1 MADAFKAEIEDLKK
15 KLSQNPDSL
24 TFVPLAEAYR
34 KSGMYKEAVDVCK
47 AGLEK
52 HPAYTSARVVLGR
65 LYLEQELY
73 DEAAEE
79 LKKVEVVDH
88 DNIMVHSML
97 GNIYVKKQMFA
108 QAVEQ
113 FQRVLSLNPEDME
126 TQDKLQE
133 ALSAK
138 QTVPSESKKEE
149 KPAPPPPAAK
159 EEKPAMTELQKS
171 LKVAELYSKKEEFDK
186 AIEIYRELLEKDAE
200 NIIIQQ
206 RLREVYDL
214 QQKKINKQKEHS
226 EKRKS
231 SESDKITAEDILD
244 VMKEAVENDLVDE
257 EKTEPPVKKEE
268 PKKEVKKEEPKKEEV
283 KKEEPKKEE
292 PKKEEPKKE
301 EPKKEEP
308 KKEEPKKEE
317 PKKEEPKKEEP
328 KKEEPKKETV
338 EKAPEISDNKKIEIG
353 NVLQSLSTVDGIVG
367 SLFLLRD
374 GQLVASVLP
383 TTINKSEIGGIVAS
397 IVNKTEQSVKNMKQ
411 GKLNQVVIASE
422 HGQLLFTELGK
433 GVLFMIGDENINVGK
448 MGLVLKQVKEKM
460 KQLM

>member
-24 TFVPLAEAYR
+24 AFVPLAEVYR
-34 KSGMYKEAVDVCK
+34 KSGMYKEAVETCK

-65 LYLEQELY
+65 IYVEQELY
-73 DEAAEE
+73 DDAAEE
-79 LKKVEVVDH
+79 LKKVEAVDI

-108 QAVEQ
+108 KAVEQ
-113 FQRVLSLNPEDME
+113 FQRVLSLNPEDTE
-126 TQDKLQE
+126 TQEKLQE

-138 QTVPSESKKEE
+138 QTVNTAPNKEE
-149 KPAPPPPAAK
+149 KPQQAAPAEKPAVK
-159 EEKPAMTELQKS
+159 EEKPVMSDLQKS

-206 RLREVYDL
+206 RLREVYDF
-214 QQKKINKQKEHS
+214 QQKKINKQKEQK
-226 EKRKS
+226 EKRKTA
-231 SESDKITAEDILD
+231 ENDKITAEDILD
-244 VMKEAVENDLVDE
+244 VMKEAVENDLVDDD
-257 EKTEPPVKKEE
+257 KSEPAAKKEE
-268 PKKEVKKEEPKKEEV
+268 PKKEEAKKEEPKKEEV

-292 PKKEEPKKE
+292 VKKEEVKKEEPKKE
-301 EPKKEEP
+301 EPKKEED
-308 KKEEPKKEE
+308 
-317 PKKEEPKKEEP
+317 
-328 KKEEPKKETV
+328 KKETV
-338 EKAPEISDNKKIEIG
+338 EKLPEIADNKKIEIG

-383 TTINKSEIGGIVAS
+383 TSINKSEIGGIVAS

-433 GVLFMIGDENINVGK
+433 GVLFIIGDENINVGK

>member
-24 TFVPLAEAYR
+24 AFVPLAEVYR
-34 KSGMYKEAVDVCK
+34 KSGMYKEAVETCK

-65 LYLEQELY
+65 IYVEQELY
-73 DEAAEE
+73 DDAAEE
-79 LKKVEVVDH
+79 LKKVEAVDI

-108 QAVEQ
+108 KAVEQ
-113 FQRVLSLNPEDME
+113 FQRVLSLNPEDTE
-126 TQDKLQE
+126 TQEKLQE

-138 QTVPSESKKEE
+138 QTVNTAPNKEE
-149 KPAPPPPAAK
+149 KPQQAAPAEKPAVK
-159 EEKPAMTELQKS
+159 EEKPVMSDLQKS

-206 RLREVYDL
+206 RLREVYDF
-214 QQKKINKQKEHS
+214 QQKKINKQKEQK
-226 EKRKS
+226 EKRKTA
-231 SESDKITAEDILD
+231 ENDKITAEDILD
-244 VMKEAVENDLVDE
+244 VMKEAVENDLVDDEKSEPAAKKE
-257 EKTEPPVKKEE
+257 EPKKEEAKKEEPKKEEVKKEE
-268 PKKEVKKEEPKKEEV
+268 PKKEEVKKEEPKKEEV

-292 PKKEEPKKE
+292 PKKEEV
-301 EPKKEEP
+301 
-308 KKEEPKKEE
+308 
-317 PKKEEPKKEEP
+317 
-328 KKEEPKKETV
+328 KKETV
-338 EKAPEISDNKKIEIG
+338 EKLPEIADNKKIEIG

-383 TTINKSEIGGIVAS
+383 TSINKSEIGGIVAS

-433 GVLFMIGDENINVGK
+433 GVLFIIGDENINVGK

-460 KQLM
+460 KQLI

>member
-24 TFVPLAEAYR
+24 AFVPLAEAYR
-34 KSGMYKEAVDVCK
+34 KSGMYKEAVDTCK
-47 AGLEK
+47 TGLEK

-65 LYLEQELY
+65 IYVEQELF
-73 DEAAEE
+73 DDAAEE
-79 LKKVEVVDH
+79 LKKVEAVDI

-108 QAVEQ
+108 KAVEQ
-113 FQRVLSLNPEDME
+113 FQRVLSLNPEDNE
-126 TQDKLQE
+126 TQEKLQE

-138 QTVPSESKKEE
+138 QTVTVPSNKEE
-149 KPAPPPPAAK
+149 KPQPPAPAEKPAVK
-159 EEKPAMTELQKS
+159 EEKPAMSDLQKS

-206 RLREVYDL
+206 RLREVYDF
-214 QQKKINKQKEHS
+214 QQKKINKQKEQK
-226 EKRKS
+226 EKRKTA
-231 SESDKITAEDILD
+231 ENDKITAEDILD
-244 VMKEAVENDLVDE
+244 VMKEAVENDLVDDDKSEPAAKKE
-257 EKTEPPVKKEE
+257 EQKKEE
-268 PKKEVKKEEPKKEEV
+268 PKKEEKKEEPKKQEVKKEEAKKEEPKKEEV

-292 PKKEEPKKE
+292 D
-301 EPKKEEP
+301 
-308 KKEEPKKEE
+308 
-317 PKKEEPKKEEP
+317 
-328 KKEEPKKETV
+328 KKETV
-338 EKAPEISDNKKIEIG
+338 EKLPEIADNKKIEIG

-383 TTINKSEIGGIVAS
+383 TSINKSEIGGIVAS

-433 GVLFMIGDENINVGK
+433 GVLFIIGDENINVGK

>member
-1 MADAFKAEIEDLKK
+1 
-15 KLSQNPDSL
+15 
-24 TFVPLAEAYR
+24 
-34 KSGMYKEAVDVCK
+34 
-47 AGLEK
+47 
-52 HPAYTSARVVLGR
+52 
-65 LYLEQELY
+65 
-73 DEAAEE
+73 AAEE
-79 LKKVEVVDH
+79 LKKVEAVDH

-138 QTVPSESKKEE
+138 QTTHSESKKEE

-214 QQKKINKQKEHS
+214 QQKKINKQKEQS

-231 SESDKITAEDILD
+231 AENDKITAEDILD

-283 KKEEPKKEE
+283 
-292 PKKEEPKKE
+292 KKE

-422 HGQLLFTELGK
+422 HG
-433 GVLFMIGDENINVGK
+433 
-448 MGLVLKQVKEKM
+448 
-460 KQLM
+460 

>member
-34 KSGMYKEAVDVCK
+34 KSGMYKEAVEICRT
-47 AGLEK
+47 GLEK

-65 LYLEQELY
+65 LYLEQELF
-73 DEAAEE
+73 DEASEE
-79 LKKVEVVDH
+79 LKKVEAVDH

-126 TQDKLQE
+126 TQEKLQE

-138 QTVPSESKKEE
+138 QTVPSEPKKEE
-149 KPAPPPPAAK
+149 KPAPPAPAVK
-159 EEKPAMTELQKS
+159 EEKPAMTDLQKS

-231 SESDKITAEDILD
+231 AESDKITAEDILD

-257 EKTEPPVKKEE
+257 EKTEPPAKKEE
-268 PKKEVKKEEPKKEEV
+268 PKKETKKEEPKKEEPKKEEAKKEEPKKEEAKKEEPKKEETKKEEPKKEEV

-292 PKKEEPKKE
+292 A
-301 EPKKEEP
+301 
-308 KKEEPKKEE
+308 
-317 PKKEEPKKEEP
+317 
-328 KKEEPKKETV
+328 KKETV

-383 TTINKSEIGGIVAS
+383 TFINKAEIGGIVAS
-397 IVNKTEQSVKNMKQ
+397 IVDKTEQSVKNMKQ

-422 HGQLLFTELGK
+422 KGQLLFTELGK
-433 GVLFMIGDENINVGK
+433 GVLFMIGDESINVGK
-448 MGLVLKQVKEKM
+448 MGLVLKQVKEKL
-460 KQLM
+460 KQLI

>member
-24 TFVPLAEAYR
+24 AFVPLAEAYR
-34 KSGMYKEAVDVCK
+34 KSGMYKEAVDTCK
-47 AGLEK
+47 TGLEK

-65 LYLEQELY
+65 IYVEQELY
-73 DEAAEE
+73 DDAAEE
-79 LKKVEVVDH
+79 LKKVEAVDI
-88 DNIMVHSML
+88 DNIMVHTML

-108 QAVEQ
+108 KAVEQ
-113 FQRVLSLNPEDME
+113 FQRVLSLNPEDTE
-126 TQDKLQE
+126 TQEKLQE

-138 QTVPSESKKEE
+138 QTVTLPSNKNKEE
-149 KPAPPPPAAK
+149 KPQPPAPAENPAVK
-159 EEKPAMTELQKS
+159 EEKPAMSDLQKS

-206 RLREVYDL
+206 RLREVYDF
-214 QQKKINKQKEHS
+214 QQKKINKQKEQK
-226 EKRKS
+226 EKRKTT
-231 SESDKITAEDILD
+231 ENDKITAEDILD
-244 VMKEAVENDLVDE
+244 VMKEAVENDLVDDD
-257 EKTEPPVKKEE
+257 KSEPAAKKEE
-268 PKKEVKKEEPKKEEV
+268 PKKEEVKKEEPKKEEV

-292 PKKEEPKKE
+292 AKKEEPKKE
-301 EPKKEEP
+301 EVKKEEP
-308 KKEEPKKEE
+308 KKEETKKEE
-317 PKKEEPKKEEP
+317 PKKEEE
-328 KKEEPKKETV
+328 KKETV
-338 EKAPEISDNKKIEIG
+338 EKLPEIADNKKIEIG

-383 TTINKSEIGGIVAS
+383 TSINKSEIGGIVAS

-433 GVLFMIGDENINVGK
+433 GVLFIIGDENINVGK

>member
-34 KSGMYKEAVDVCK
+34 KSGMYKEAMDACK

-79 LKKVEVVDH
+79 LKKVEAVDH

-138 QTVPSESKKEE
+138 QTTHSESKKEE
-149 KPAPPPPAAK
+149 KPAPPPPVAK

-214 QQKKINKQKEHS
+214 QQKKINKQKEQS

-231 SESDKITAEDILD
+231 AENDKITAEDILD

-283 KKEEPKKEE
+283 
-292 PKKEEPKKE
+292 KKE

-433 GVLFMIGDENINVGK
+433 GVLFIIGDENINVGK

>member
-24 TFVPLAEAYR
+24 AFVPLAEVYR
-34 KSGMYKEAVDVCK
+34 KSGMYKEAVETCK

-65 LYLEQELY
+65 IYVEQELY
-73 DEAAEE
+73 DDAAEE
-79 LKKVEVVDH
+79 LKKVEAVDI

-108 QAVEQ
+108 KAVEQ
-113 FQRVLSLNPEDME
+113 FQRVLSLNPEDTE
-126 TQDKLQE
+126 TQEKLQE

-138 QTVPSESKKEE
+138 QTVNTAPNKEE
-149 KPAPPPPAAK
+149 KPQQAAPAEKPAVK
-159 EEKPAMTELQKS
+159 EEKPVMSDLQKS

-206 RLREVYDL
+206 RLREVYDF
-214 QQKKINKQKEHS
+214 QQKKINKQKEQK
-226 EKRKS
+226 EKRKTA
-231 SESDKITAEDILD
+231 ENDKITAEDILD
-244 VMKEAVENDLVDE
+244 VMKEAVENDLVDDEKSEPAAKKE
-257 EKTEPPVKKEE
+257 EPKKEEAKKEEPKKEEAKKEEVKKEE
-268 PKKEVKKEEPKKEEV
+268 PKKEEVKKEEPKKEEV

-292 PKKEEPKKE
+292 PKKEEV
-301 EPKKEEP
+301 
-308 KKEEPKKEE
+308 
-317 PKKEEPKKEEP
+317 
-328 KKEEPKKETV
+328 KKETV
-338 EKAPEISDNKKIEIG
+338 EKLPEIADNKKIEIG

-383 TTINKSEIGGIVAS
+383 TSINKSEIGGIVAS

-433 GVLFMIGDENINVGK
+433 GVLFIIGDENINVGK

-460 KQLM
+460 KQLI

>member
-34 KSGMYKEAVDVCK
+34 KSGMYKEAMDACK

-79 LKKVEVVDH
+79 LKKVEAVDH

-159 EEKPAMTELQKS
+159 EEKPAMTDLQKS

-317 PKKEEPKKEEP
+317 PKKE
-328 KKEEPKKETV
+328 TV

-433 GVLFMIGDENINVGK
+433 GVLFIIGDENINVGK

>member
-149 KPAPPPPAAK
+149 KIAPPPPAAK
-159 EEKPAMTELQKS
+159 EEKPAMTDLQKS

-186 AIEIYRELLEKDAE
+186 AIEVYRELLEKDAE

-214 QQKKINKQKEHS
+214 QQKKINKQKEQS

-231 SESDKITAEDILD
+231 AESDKITAEDILD

-257 EKTEPPVKKEE
+257 EKTEPPAKKEE
-268 PKKEVKKEEPKKEEV
+268 PKKEAKKEEPKKEEV

-292 PKKEEPKKE
+292 PRKEEPKKE

-308 KKEEPKKEE
+308 KKEEVKKEE
-317 PKKEEPKKEEP
+317 PKKEEA
-328 KKEEPKKETV
+328 KKETV

-397 IVNKTEQSVKNMKQ
+397 IVDKTEQSVKNMKQ

-433 GVLFMIGDENINVGK
+433 GVLFIIGDENINVGK

>member
-34 KSGMYKEAVDVCK
+34 KSGMYKEAMDACK

-79 LKKVEVVDH
+79 LKKVEAVDH

-138 QTVPSESKKEE
+138 QTTHSESKKEE

-214 QQKKINKQKEHS
+214 QQKKINKQKEQS

-231 SESDKITAEDILD
+231 AENDKITAEDILD

-283 KKEEPKKEE
+283 KKEEPKK
-292 PKKEEPKKE
+292 
-301 EPKKEEP
+301 
-308 KKEEPKKEE
+308 
-317 PKKEEPKKEEP
+317 
-328 KKEEPKKETV
+328 
-338 EKAPEISDNKKIEIG
+338 D
-353 NVLQSLSTVDGIVG
+353 LSKTE
-367 SLFLLRD
+367 
-374 GQLVASVLP
+374 VA
-383 TTINKSEIGGIVAS
+383 KSEA
-397 IVNKTEQSVKNMKQ
+397 
-411 GKLNQVVIASE
+411 APAR
-422 HGQLLFTELGK
+422 
-433 GVLFMIGDENINVGK
+433 NIEV
-448 MGLVLKQVKEKM
+448 QVKEFRIKNGQSIFVEESYE
-460 KQLM
+460 KGSSLRSLRVYTRRAKLDVSIALETDKVSNILLEDLTGDGLEDLVLITESAAEGGFKDVYAFVPQEKGPLAVVPLFSWDNSTLPSDYKYKGNDQFNVENGLLVRTLPGLAPLKYRLQLKENGFQFTQEQK